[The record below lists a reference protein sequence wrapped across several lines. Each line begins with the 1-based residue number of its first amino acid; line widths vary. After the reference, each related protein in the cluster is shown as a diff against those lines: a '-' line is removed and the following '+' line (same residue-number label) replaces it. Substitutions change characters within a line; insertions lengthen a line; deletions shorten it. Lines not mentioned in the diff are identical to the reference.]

1 VRVAVYVVIRTTTII
16 LLIRYIIGANNM
28 PFSKSDQSIIDKVF
42 DTPLSEIMVST
53 EKQPGPYSEE
63 TMSDMEVW
71 ALDVVFGDQS

>member
-1 VRVAVYVVIRTTTII
+1 
-16 LLIRYIIGANNM
+16 M
-28 PFSKSDQSIIDKVF
+28 PFSKSDQFNIDKVF

-63 TMSDMEVW
+63 TMSEMEVW